1 MENILAYIT
10 FVLLFLV
17 FRLTLLTDCE
27 TYDDIDIKKVN
38 CGLVRAFLRI
48 RRFRGTV
55 GFYLLCICGF
65 RFVGVLILVPVL
77 NFVCQVIQ
85 TDIRF
90 GQVLATNRELWAVA
104 GLSVLLLALYGVERR
119 VQRQMLEDFHEE
131 E

>member
-1 MENILAYIT
+1 MENLLAYIT
-10 FVLLFLV
+10 FALLFLI
-17 FRLTLLTDCE
+17 FRLTILMDCE
-27 TYDDIDIKKVN
+27 TYDDIDVKKVKYR
-38 CGLVRAFLRI
+38 LVRTFLRI

-65 RFVGVLILVPVL
+65 RFAGAMILVPVL

-90 GQVLATNRELWAVA
+90 TQEFATNGELWAVSGISA
-104 GLSVLLLALYGVERR
+104 LLLALYGVERH
-119 VQRQMLEDFHEE
+119 VQHQMLEDFHEE